1 MWGSEIGIAL
11 FGAEATLFAPDVVVP
26 VMVYGH
32 INGEKFNG
40 SNFIIDSELLY
51 QLSLNTCPHCNEAG
65 CAIYSKRPDICRA
78 FPVTLDL
85 SSFMLSGNIKTQIK
99 DGTCPNA
106 ALTLP
111 TKPMRLA
118 AKSFAENWTKLS
130 STILANQRT
139 VYIMDVHHRVRYKLT
154 KWLKVPL
161 KD

>member
-11 FGAEATLFAPDVVVP
+11 FGVEATLFAPDIVVP

-32 INGEKFNG
+32 INGDTFNG
-40 SNFIIDSELLY
+40 NNFIIDSELLS
-51 QLSLNTCPHCNEAG
+51 QLSLSTCPHYTEAG

-85 SSFMLSGNIKTQIK
+85 SSFMLSGKIKTQIK
-99 DGTCPNA
+99 EGACPTA

-111 TKPMRLA
+111 TKSMRLA

-130 STILANQRT
+130 STILANEKS
-139 VYIMDVHHRVRYKLT
+139 VYIMDIHRRVRYKLT
-154 KWLKVPL
+154 KWLNIPL